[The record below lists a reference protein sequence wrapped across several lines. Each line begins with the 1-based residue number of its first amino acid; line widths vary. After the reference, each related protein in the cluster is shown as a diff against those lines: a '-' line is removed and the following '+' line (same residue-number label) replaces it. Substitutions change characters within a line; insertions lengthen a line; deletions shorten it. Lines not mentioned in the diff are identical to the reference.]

1 MGKLRMEG
9 VNNYPGVD
17 NVEERIINQ
26 KSKVN
31 NLIHL
36 STAFSG
42 GKTGVFLKNMGFIT
56 IYPQLIHI
64 LWITVK
70 TLITFYPNGGKVC
83 E

>member
-1 MGKLRMEG
+1 MED
-9 VNNYPGVD
+9 VNIFQGVD

-26 KSKVN
+26 KDKVN

-36 STAFSG
+36 STAYLD
-42 GKTGVFLKNMGFIT
+42 GKTCVFLKNIPFIT

-64 LWITVK
+64 LWITVNI
-70 TLITFYPNGGKVC
+70 LITFYPNGGKVC